1 MKFVPSLLAAS
12 ICSAVFAASA
22 AVPVVTDTIAKNAEL
37 MNADPAMQA
46 LLKEATSEEAQKWR
60 FNTLLE
66 LARIA
71 SPSRFE
77 MRRQAEITRRL
88 VEEWGFAP
96 EDVLTRPDGFL
107 KGAGVQTVDGKPVY
121 NVCVRIP
128 GTYGA
133 RPDAVSYKG
142 QLPKVVLEGHIDTV
156 NPGVLPPAETPYEA
170 VKLQKVSD
178 PIVKTREELKA
189 LALEV
194 RFDKNGKVIED
205 EVWKKAYHRFNDLE
219 EAKKKGG
226 YRIYVPGFEDA
237 MINTVAVMQTAKL
250 MKKHNIRPVYDIWVC
265 GTTGE
270 EGKGNLCGMKQLYGY
285 SQEAGKGNNAL
296 NIVANFGADS
306 TMPGDAIVNY
316 IGSYRFEIKYT
327 EPAGWKAG
335 EARPSAAMAMSRA
348 IASISDLKTAWDLDK
363 KAEKTTYTV
372 GVASCDDP
380 AKSRSTNCTL
390 MVDMRS
396 PTQAPLS
403 AIRAQIEPEFKKA
416 MDAEN
421 AKYGLKT
428 GDKNAV
434 SMELVWFGDRPA
446 YQRPHYND
454 IAMQAYWQASKT
466 ADIDVVKAVPEEAAS
481 LNDNVPAA
489 VGVPTVN
496 VNLGTVAG
504 GGGGHTWYEWGVPG
518 NGVDEGKRLYRF
530 LMMGLLASGYN
541 MTDGKVLE
549 PGVAR
554 WATAPPKKCSSKRS
568 VIMKNIRKILRPA
581 AALLL
586 SLAAA
591 GAMAGSQSVSVSII
605 GPGGHSN
612 GDYGNVNAVHAAARS
627 IMLIEKSVPDAV
639 VTAVTGGNSVNS
651 IAAYTNFR
659 VLLEG
664 DDAAL
669 KAKADKVKAAVEEG
683 CKAENAFRGV
693 KTGEVRDGLAA
704 DIRWTIK

>member
-96 EDVLTRPDGFL
+96 EDIMTRADGFL

-372 GVASCDDP
+372 GVASCNDP

-454 IAMQAYWQASKT
+454 IAMQALWQASKT
-466 ADIDVVKAVPEEAAS
+466 AGIDVIDKVPERAAS

-496 VNLGTVAG
+496 TNVGTNAG
-504 GGGGHTWYEWGVPG
+504 GGGGHTWYEWGIPG

-549 PGVAR
+549 PGV
-554 WATAPPKKCSSKRS
+554 
-568 VIMKNIRKILRPA
+568 
-581 AALLL
+581 
-586 SLAAA
+586 
-591 GAMAGSQSVSVSII
+591 
-605 GPGGHSN
+605 GPM
-612 GDYGNVNAVHAAARS
+612 GNR
-627 IMLIEKSVPDAV
+627 
-639 VTAVTGGNSVNS
+639 TT
-651 IAAYTNFR
+651 
-659 VLLEG
+659 
-664 DDAAL
+664 
-669 KAKADKVKAAVEEG
+669 EEMF
-683 CKAENAFRGV
+683 K
-693 KTGEVRDGLAA
+693 
-704 DIRWTIK
+704 

>member
-77 MRRQAEITRRL
+77 MRHQAEITRRL

-96 EDVLTRPDGFL
+96 EDIMTRADGFL

-285 SQEAGKGNNAL
+285 SQEASKGNNAL

-549 PGVAR
+549 PGV
-554 WATAPPKKCSSKRS
+554 
-568 VIMKNIRKILRPA
+568 
-581 AALLL
+581 
-586 SLAAA
+586 
-591 GAMAGSQSVSVSII
+591 
-605 GPGGHSN
+605 GPM
-612 GDYGNVNAVHAAARS
+612 GNR
-627 IMLIEKSVPDAV
+627 
-639 VTAVTGGNSVNS
+639 TT
-651 IAAYTNFR
+651 
-659 VLLEG
+659 
-664 DDAAL
+664 
-669 KAKADKVKAAVEEG
+669 EEMF
-683 CKAENAFRGV
+683 K
-693 KTGEVRDGLAA
+693 
-704 DIRWTIK
+704 

>member
-96 EDVLTRPDGFL
+96 EDIMTRADGFL

-226 YRIYVPGFEDA
+226 YRIYVPGYNDA
-237 MINTVAVMQTAKL
+237 MINTVAVMQVAKL

-285 SQEAGKGNNAL
+285 NQDVGKGNNAL

-549 PGVAR
+549 PGV
-554 WATAPPKKCSSKRS
+554 
-568 VIMKNIRKILRPA
+568 
-581 AALLL
+581 
-586 SLAAA
+586 
-591 GAMAGSQSVSVSII
+591 
-605 GPGGHSN
+605 GPM
-612 GDYGNVNAVHAAARS
+612 GNR
-627 IMLIEKSVPDAV
+627 
-639 VTAVTGGNSVNS
+639 TT
-651 IAAYTNFR
+651 
-659 VLLEG
+659 
-664 DDAAL
+664 
-669 KAKADKVKAAVEEG
+669 EEMF
-683 CKAENAFRGV
+683 K
-693 KTGEVRDGLAA
+693 
-704 DIRWTIK
+704 

>member
-96 EDVLTRPDGFL
+96 EDIMTRADGFL

-306 TMPGDAIVNY
+306 TMPDDAIVNY

-549 PGVAR
+549 PGV
-554 WATAPPKKCSSKRS
+554 
-568 VIMKNIRKILRPA
+568 
-581 AALLL
+581 
-586 SLAAA
+586 
-591 GAMAGSQSVSVSII
+591 
-605 GPGGHSN
+605 GPM
-612 GDYGNVNAVHAAARS
+612 GNR
-627 IMLIEKSVPDAV
+627 
-639 VTAVTGGNSVNS
+639 TT
-651 IAAYTNFR
+651 
-659 VLLEG
+659 
-664 DDAAL
+664 
-669 KAKADKVKAAVEEG
+669 EEMF
-683 CKAENAFRGV
+683 K
-693 KTGEVRDGLAA
+693 
-704 DIRWTIK
+704 

>member
-1 MKFVPSLLAAS
+1 MNTFVPTALAAAL
-12 ICSAVFAASA
+12 CSAVFAASA
-22 AVPVVTDTIAKNAEL
+22 AVPVITDGVSRGAALIH
-37 MNADPAMQA
+37 ADPAMQA
-46 LLKEATSEEAQKWR
+46 LLAEATSEEAQKWR

-107 KGAGVQTVDGKPVY
+107 KGAGVQSVDGKPVY

-549 PGVAR
+549 PGV
-554 WATAPPKKCSSKRS
+554 
-568 VIMKNIRKILRPA
+568 
-581 AALLL
+581 
-586 SLAAA
+586 
-591 GAMAGSQSVSVSII
+591 
-605 GPGGHSN
+605 GPM
-612 GDYGNVNAVHAAARS
+612 GNR
-627 IMLIEKSVPDAV
+627 
-639 VTAVTGGNSVNS
+639 TT
-651 IAAYTNFR
+651 
-659 VLLEG
+659 
-664 DDAAL
+664 
-669 KAKADKVKAAVEEG
+669 EEMF
-683 CKAENAFRGV
+683 K
-693 KTGEVRDGLAA
+693 
-704 DIRWTIK
+704 

>member
-71 SPSRFE
+71 SSSRFE

-96 EDVLTRPDGFL
+96 EDIMTRADGFL

-270 EGKGNLCGMKQLYGY
+270 EGKGNLCGMKRLYGY

-549 PGVAR
+549 PGV
-554 WATAPPKKCSSKRS
+554 
-568 VIMKNIRKILRPA
+568 
-581 AALLL
+581 
-586 SLAAA
+586 
-591 GAMAGSQSVSVSII
+591 
-605 GPGGHSN
+605 GPM
-612 GDYGNVNAVHAAARS
+612 GNR
-627 IMLIEKSVPDAV
+627 
-639 VTAVTGGNSVNS
+639 TT
-651 IAAYTNFR
+651 
-659 VLLEG
+659 
-664 DDAAL
+664 
-669 KAKADKVKAAVEEG
+669 EEMF
-683 CKAENAFRGV
+683 K
-693 KTGEVRDGLAA
+693 
-704 DIRWTIK
+704 

>member
-1 MKFVPSLLAAS
+1 MNTFVPTALAAAL
-12 ICSAVFAASA
+12 CSAVFAASA
-22 AVPVVTDTIAKNAEL
+22 AVPVITDGVSRGAALIH
-37 MNADPAMQA
+37 ADPAMQA
-46 LLKEATSEEAQKWR
+46 LLAEATSEEAQKWR

-549 PGVAR
+549 PGV
-554 WATAPPKKCSSKRS
+554 
-568 VIMKNIRKILRPA
+568 
-581 AALLL
+581 
-586 SLAAA
+586 
-591 GAMAGSQSVSVSII
+591 
-605 GPGGHSN
+605 GPM
-612 GDYGNVNAVHAAARS
+612 GNR
-627 IMLIEKSVPDAV
+627 
-639 VTAVTGGNSVNS
+639 TT
-651 IAAYTNFR
+651 
-659 VLLEG
+659 
-664 DDAAL
+664 
-669 KAKADKVKAAVEEG
+669 EEMF
-683 CKAENAFRGV
+683 K
-693 KTGEVRDGLAA
+693 
-704 DIRWTIK
+704 

>member
-1 MKFVPSLLAAS
+1 
-12 ICSAVFAASA
+12 
-22 AVPVVTDTIAKNAEL
+22 
-37 MNADPAMQA
+37 
-46 LLKEATSEEAQKWR
+46 
-60 FNTLLE
+60 
-66 LARIA
+66 
-71 SPSRFE
+71 
-77 MRRQAEITRRL
+77 
-88 VEEWGFAP
+88 
-96 EDVLTRPDGFL
+96 
-107 KGAGVQTVDGKPVY
+107 
-121 NVCVRIP
+121 
-128 GTYGA
+128 
-133 RPDAVSYKG
+133 
-142 QLPKVVLEGHIDTV
+142 
-156 NPGVLPPAETPYEA
+156 
-170 VKLQKVSD
+170 
-178 PIVKTREELKA
+178 
-189 LALEV
+189 
-194 RFDKNGKVIED
+194 
-205 EVWKKAYHRFNDLE
+205 
-219 EAKKKGG
+219 
-226 YRIYVPGFEDA
+226 
-237 MINTVAVMQTAKL
+237 
-250 MKKHNIRPVYDIWVC
+250 
-265 GTTGE
+265 
-270 EGKGNLCGMKQLYGY
+270 
-285 SQEAGKGNNAL
+285 
-296 NIVANFGADS
+296 
-306 TMPGDAIVNY
+306 MPGDAIVNY

-541 MTDGKVLE
+541 MTDGRCSNRAS
-549 PGVAR
+549 AR

-651 IAAYTNFR
+651 IAAYANFR

-664 DDAAL
+664 DDAAPQGQGRQG
-669 KAKADKVKAAVEEG
+669 EG
-683 CKAENAFRGV
+683 RRRGRLQ
-693 KTGEVRDGLAA
+693 G
-704 DIRWTIK
+704 

>member
-1 MKFVPSLLAAS
+1 MNTFVPTALAAAL
-12 ICSAVFAASA
+12 CSAVFAASA
-22 AVPVVTDTIAKNAEL
+22 AVPVITDGVSRGAALIH
-37 MNADPAMQA
+37 ADPAMQA
-46 LLKEATSEEAQKWR
+46 LLAEATSEEAQKWR

-96 EDVLTRPDGFL
+96 EDIMTRADGFL

-178 PIVKTREELKA
+178 PIVKTCEELKA

-549 PGVAR
+549 PGV
-554 WATAPPKKCSSKRS
+554 
-568 VIMKNIRKILRPA
+568 
-581 AALLL
+581 
-586 SLAAA
+586 
-591 GAMAGSQSVSVSII
+591 
-605 GPGGHSN
+605 GPM
-612 GDYGNVNAVHAAARS
+612 GNR
-627 IMLIEKSVPDAV
+627 
-639 VTAVTGGNSVNS
+639 TT
-651 IAAYTNFR
+651 
-659 VLLEG
+659 
-664 DDAAL
+664 
-669 KAKADKVKAAVEEG
+669 EEMF
-683 CKAENAFRGV
+683 K
-693 KTGEVRDGLAA
+693 
-704 DIRWTIK
+704 

>member
-96 EDVLTRPDGFL
+96 EDIMTRADGFL

-403 AIRAQIEPEFKKA
+403 AIRAQIEPEFKKT

-549 PGVAR
+549 PGV
-554 WATAPPKKCSSKRS
+554 
-568 VIMKNIRKILRPA
+568 
-581 AALLL
+581 
-586 SLAAA
+586 
-591 GAMAGSQSVSVSII
+591 
-605 GPGGHSN
+605 GPM
-612 GDYGNVNAVHAAARS
+612 GNR
-627 IMLIEKSVPDAV
+627 
-639 VTAVTGGNSVNS
+639 TT
-651 IAAYTNFR
+651 
-659 VLLEG
+659 
-664 DDAAL
+664 
-669 KAKADKVKAAVEEG
+669 EEMF
-683 CKAENAFRGV
+683 K
-693 KTGEVRDGLAA
+693 
-704 DIRWTIK
+704 

>member
-96 EDVLTRPDGFL
+96 EDIMTRADGFL

-504 GGGGHTWYEWGVPG
+504 GGGGHTLYEWGVPG

-549 PGVAR
+549 PGV
-554 WATAPPKKCSSKRS
+554 
-568 VIMKNIRKILRPA
+568 
-581 AALLL
+581 
-586 SLAAA
+586 
-591 GAMAGSQSVSVSII
+591 
-605 GPGGHSN
+605 GPM
-612 GDYGNVNAVHAAARS
+612 GNR
-627 IMLIEKSVPDAV
+627 
-639 VTAVTGGNSVNS
+639 TT
-651 IAAYTNFR
+651 
-659 VLLEG
+659 
-664 DDAAL
+664 
-669 KAKADKVKAAVEEG
+669 EEMF
-683 CKAENAFRGV
+683 K
-693 KTGEVRDGLAA
+693 
-704 DIRWTIK
+704 

>member
-96 EDVLTRPDGFL
+96 EDIMTRADGFL

-348 IASISDLKTAWDLDK
+348 IASISDLKTARDLDK

-549 PGVAR
+549 PGV
-554 WATAPPKKCSSKRS
+554 
-568 VIMKNIRKILRPA
+568 
-581 AALLL
+581 
-586 SLAAA
+586 
-591 GAMAGSQSVSVSII
+591 
-605 GPGGHSN
+605 GPM
-612 GDYGNVNAVHAAARS
+612 GNR
-627 IMLIEKSVPDAV
+627 
-639 VTAVTGGNSVNS
+639 TT
-651 IAAYTNFR
+651 
-659 VLLEG
+659 
-664 DDAAL
+664 
-669 KAKADKVKAAVEEG
+669 EEMF
-683 CKAENAFRGV
+683 K
-693 KTGEVRDGLAA
+693 
-704 DIRWTIK
+704 

>member
-96 EDVLTRPDGFL
+96 EDIMTRADGFL

-363 KAEKTTYTV
+363 KDEKTTYTV
-372 GVASCDDP
+372 GVASCEDP

-549 PGVAR
+549 PGV
-554 WATAPPKKCSSKRS
+554 
-568 VIMKNIRKILRPA
+568 
-581 AALLL
+581 
-586 SLAAA
+586 
-591 GAMAGSQSVSVSII
+591 
-605 GPGGHSN
+605 GPM
-612 GDYGNVNAVHAAARS
+612 GNR
-627 IMLIEKSVPDAV
+627 
-639 VTAVTGGNSVNS
+639 TT
-651 IAAYTNFR
+651 
-659 VLLEG
+659 
-664 DDAAL
+664 
-669 KAKADKVKAAVEEG
+669 EEMF
-683 CKAENAFRGV
+683 K
-693 KTGEVRDGLAA
+693 
-704 DIRWTIK
+704 

>member
-96 EDVLTRPDGFL
+96 EDIMTRADGFL

-265 GTTGE
+265 GTTG
-270 EGKGNLCGMKQLYGY
+270 GNLCGMKQLYGY

-549 PGVAR
+549 PGV
-554 WATAPPKKCSSKRS
+554 
-568 VIMKNIRKILRPA
+568 
-581 AALLL
+581 
-586 SLAAA
+586 
-591 GAMAGSQSVSVSII
+591 
-605 GPGGHSN
+605 GPM
-612 GDYGNVNAVHAAARS
+612 GNR
-627 IMLIEKSVPDAV
+627 
-639 VTAVTGGNSVNS
+639 TT
-651 IAAYTNFR
+651 
-659 VLLEG
+659 
-664 DDAAL
+664 
-669 KAKADKVKAAVEEG
+669 EEMF
-683 CKAENAFRGV
+683 K
-693 KTGEVRDGLAA
+693 
-704 DIRWTIK
+704 

>member
-285 SQEAGKGNNAL
+285 NQDVGKGNNAL

-396 PTQAPLS
+396 PTQGPLS
-403 AIRAQIEPEFKKA
+403 AIRARIEPEFKKA

-549 PGVAR
+549 PGV
-554 WATAPPKKCSSKRS
+554 
-568 VIMKNIRKILRPA
+568 
-581 AALLL
+581 
-586 SLAAA
+586 
-591 GAMAGSQSVSVSII
+591 
-605 GPGGHSN
+605 GPM
-612 GDYGNVNAVHAAARS
+612 GNR
-627 IMLIEKSVPDAV
+627 
-639 VTAVTGGNSVNS
+639 TT
-651 IAAYTNFR
+651 
-659 VLLEG
+659 
-664 DDAAL
+664 
-669 KAKADKVKAAVEEG
+669 EEMF
-683 CKAENAFRGV
+683 K
-693 KTGEVRDGLAA
+693 
-704 DIRWTIK
+704 

>member
-96 EDVLTRPDGFL
+96 EDIMTRADGFL

-226 YRIYVPGFEDA
+226 CRIYVPGFEDA

-549 PGVAR
+549 PGV
-554 WATAPPKKCSSKRS
+554 
-568 VIMKNIRKILRPA
+568 
-581 AALLL
+581 
-586 SLAAA
+586 
-591 GAMAGSQSVSVSII
+591 
-605 GPGGHSN
+605 GPM
-612 GDYGNVNAVHAAARS
+612 GNR
-627 IMLIEKSVPDAV
+627 
-639 VTAVTGGNSVNS
+639 TT
-651 IAAYTNFR
+651 
-659 VLLEG
+659 
-664 DDAAL
+664 
-669 KAKADKVKAAVEEG
+669 EEMF
-683 CKAENAFRGV
+683 K
-693 KTGEVRDGLAA
+693 
-704 DIRWTIK
+704 

>member
-396 PTQAPLS
+396 PTQTPLS

-549 PGVAR
+549 PGV
-554 WATAPPKKCSSKRS
+554 
-568 VIMKNIRKILRPA
+568 
-581 AALLL
+581 
-586 SLAAA
+586 
-591 GAMAGSQSVSVSII
+591 
-605 GPGGHSN
+605 GPM
-612 GDYGNVNAVHAAARS
+612 GNR
-627 IMLIEKSVPDAV
+627 
-639 VTAVTGGNSVNS
+639 TT
-651 IAAYTNFR
+651 
-659 VLLEG
+659 
-664 DDAAL
+664 
-669 KAKADKVKAAVEEG
+669 EEMF
-683 CKAENAFRGV
+683 K
-693 KTGEVRDGLAA
+693 
-704 DIRWTIK
+704 

>member
-1 MKFVPSLLAAS
+1 MKFVPCLLAAS

-96 EDVLTRPDGFL
+96 EDIMTRADGFL

-194 RFDKNGKVIED
+194 HFDKNGKVIED

-518 NGVDEGKRLYRF
+518 NGVDEGKRVYRF

-549 PGVAR
+549 PGV
-554 WATAPPKKCSSKRS
+554 
-568 VIMKNIRKILRPA
+568 
-581 AALLL
+581 
-586 SLAAA
+586 
-591 GAMAGSQSVSVSII
+591 
-605 GPGGHSN
+605 GPM
-612 GDYGNVNAVHAAARS
+612 GNR
-627 IMLIEKSVPDAV
+627 
-639 VTAVTGGNSVNS
+639 TT
-651 IAAYTNFR
+651 
-659 VLLEG
+659 
-664 DDAAL
+664 
-669 KAKADKVKAAVEEG
+669 EEMF
-683 CKAENAFRGV
+683 K
-693 KTGEVRDGLAA
+693 
-704 DIRWTIK
+704 

>member
-348 IASISDLKTAWDLDK
+348 IALISDLKTAWDLDK

-380 AKSRSTNCTL
+380 AKSRSTTCTL

-549 PGVAR
+549 PGV
-554 WATAPPKKCSSKRS
+554 
-568 VIMKNIRKILRPA
+568 
-581 AALLL
+581 
-586 SLAAA
+586 
-591 GAMAGSQSVSVSII
+591 
-605 GPGGHSN
+605 GPM
-612 GDYGNVNAVHAAARS
+612 GNR
-627 IMLIEKSVPDAV
+627 
-639 VTAVTGGNSVNS
+639 TT
-651 IAAYTNFR
+651 
-659 VLLEG
+659 
-664 DDAAL
+664 
-669 KAKADKVKAAVEEG
+669 EEMF
-683 CKAENAFRGV
+683 K
-693 KTGEVRDGLAA
+693 
-704 DIRWTIK
+704 